1 MDDTQGVREFVIEVW
16 PGNPEKNKKIM
27 AEAAQDIDSV
37 RARVAL
43 LQGQIRKMKKEG
55 KANKVCLQKFFYRL
69 FMKTPT
75 CRSSFYV
82 CHCSLTAKTPSKN
95 CRKNG

>member
-1 MDDTQGVREFVIEVW
+1 MDDTQGVREFVTSIELW
-16 PGNPEKNKKIM
+16 PATPQKNKTIM
-27 AEAAQDIDSV
+27 AETAQDIDSV

-55 KANKVCLQKFFYRL
+55 RANKVCLHKFFYRL

-75 CRSSFYV
+75 CRSSFFL
-82 CHCSLTAKTPSKN
+82 CMPL
-95 CRKNG
+95 